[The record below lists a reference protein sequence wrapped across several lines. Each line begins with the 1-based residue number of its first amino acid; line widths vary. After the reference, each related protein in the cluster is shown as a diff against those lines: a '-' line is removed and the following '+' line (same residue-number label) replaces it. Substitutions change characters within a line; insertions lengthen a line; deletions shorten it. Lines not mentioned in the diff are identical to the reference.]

1 MFISSFRVKNFMI
14 HRDSSIKFFPITV
27 LVGHNAGGKSA
38 LFDALINFS
47 MLSRG
52 NIAQAFGPYPYSFEA
67 RKHFGTGP
75 TARISYEVDMSVS
88 HKDDSCLRYEIQY
101 RQQGA
106 TGHGSPKFI
115 IYNER
120 LTKLPGDELL
130 FDNSDPDASSIKRIA
145 PYLAD
150 DLSVFA
156 AIRRAQMAGNYEETN
171 SLVTYCAKQISGI
184 NKFRLDPSIMGHPG
198 RIPDIRIDELEGSRI
213 PRIDHKGEDLAAVLY
228 YLSETNDPLLE
239 EIQKKLQD
247 VLEGF
252 EEFQFNH
259 IGADRIGFS
268 VKFKDERGIVPA
280 TNLSDGTLT
289 LLGLLVLVS
298 TPNRPPILMI
308 EEPENGLTP
317 QATRA
322 FYKAVHELAFH
333 KDPNRRSQVILS
345 SHSPF
350 VICEAWNGDDRDFIY
365 QVKPEAGKARIRK
378 FSEVIEDEKI
388 QLGKDTAGKRTHLS
402 LNTASEVMAGY
413 WS

>member
-1 MFISSFRVKNFMI
+1 MRWSENQK
-14 HRDSSIKFFPITV
+14 
-27 LVGHNAGGKSA
+27 
-38 LFDALINFS
+38 
-47 MLSRG
+47 
-52 NIAQAFGPYPYSFEA
+52 
-67 RKHFGTGP
+67 
-75 TARISYEVDMSVS
+75 
-88 HKDDSCLRYEIQY
+88 
-101 RQQGA
+101 
-106 TGHGSPKFI
+106 
-115 IYNER
+115 
-120 LTKLPGDELL
+120 
-130 FDNSDPDASSIKRIA
+130 
-145 PYLAD
+145 
-150 DLSVFA
+150 A
-156 AIRRAQMAGNYEETN
+156 AEY
-171 SLVTYCAKQISGI
+171 
-184 NKFRLDPSIMGHPG
+184 
-198 RIPDIRIDELEGSRI
+198 RIPDIRTDELEGSRI

-252 EEFQFNH
+252 DEFQFNH

-322 FYKAVHELAFH
+322 FYKAVRELAFH

-388 QLGKDTAGKRTHLS
+388 SLGKDKAGRRTHLS